1 DRERGLAGAA
11 RATSPRG
18 VRRAAPPRGGG
29 GLGRATRARAAA
41 RRGGGA
47 RTADT
52 QPDRRPLRGRGTR
65 GPPGDG
71 RRGRDRAGAGPA
83 RGARPCMANIPADL
97 RYTKEHEYVKQTGAD
112 AIVQIGIT
120 DYAQGELGD
129 VVFVD
134 LPKVGAVFARGD
146 VFGTIEAVKA
156 VSELYAPL
164 AGTVTEVN
172 KALEGDPALVN
183 RDPYGAGWMIKLRA
197 KNTAELDQLLT
208 SEAYKK
214 Q

>member
-1 DRERGLAGAA
+1 
-11 RATSPRG
+11 
-18 VRRAAPPRGGG
+18 
-29 GLGRATRARAAA
+29 
-41 RRGGGA
+41 
-47 RTADT
+47 
-52 QPDRRPLRGRGTR
+52 
-65 GPPGDG
+65 
-71 RRGRDRAGAGPA
+71 
-83 RGARPCMANIPADL
+83 MANIPADL

-129 VVFVD
+129 VVYVD
-134 LPKVGAVFARGD
+134 LPKVGASFGRGD
-146 VFGTIEAVKA
+146 AFGTIEAVKA

-172 KALEGDPALVN
+172 QALEGDPALVN

-197 KNTAELDQLLT
+197 KNAGELEQLLN

-214 Q
+214 QIGQ

>member
-1 DRERGLAGAA
+1 
-11 RATSPRG
+11 
-18 VRRAAPPRGGG
+18 
-29 GLGRATRARAAA
+29 
-41 RRGGGA
+41 
-47 RTADT
+47 
-52 QPDRRPLRGRGTR
+52 
-65 GPPGDG
+65 
-71 RRGRDRAGAGPA
+71 
-83 RGARPCMANIPADL
+83 MANIPADL

-183 RDPYGAGWMIKLRA
+183 RDPHGAGWMIKLRA
-197 KNTAELDQLLT
+197 KNSAELDQLLT

-214 Q
+214 QIGQ